1 VISLAPKG
9 RRTPQE
15 PRQPRQ
21 AQSPDLGPVE
31 QLRAGR
37 LGRRLPQLYAGLL
50 LYGLTG
56 ACLIRSRLGNSPW
69 DVLHQGI
76 AAHLGVSIG
85 TVTIAVSVLVLLGW
99 IPLRQIPGL
108 GTLSNALIVGLATNL
123 GLAVLP
129 APHAFPAQIA
139 LTTAG
144 IAGNAVATA
153 MYIGARFGP
162 GPRDGLMTGLHRRT
176 GRPVWIVRTS
186 IEVSV
191 VVAGIALG
199 GVFGVGTVLY
209 AVTIGPLVQP
219 LLPLFE
225 VRTAEVD
232 RSGRG

>member
-1 VISLAPKG
+1 MIDLAPES
-9 RRTPQE
+9 RSARHE
-15 PRQPRQ
+15 PRPPRK
-21 AQSPDLGPVE
+21 ALAPDLGPVE

-37 LGRRLPQLYAGLL
+37 LARRLPQLYAGLL

-56 ACLIRSRLGNSPW
+56 ACQIRSRLGNAPW

-85 TVTIAVSVLVLLGW
+85 TVAIAVSVLVLLAW
-99 IPLRQIPGL
+99 IPLRQLPGL
-108 GTLSNALIVGLATNL
+108 GTLSNALVIGLATNL
-123 GLAVLP
+123 GLTVLP
-129 APHAFPAQIA
+129 APHALSGQIA
-139 LTTAG
+139 LMAGG

-186 IEVSV
+186 LEVSV

-209 AVTIGPLVQP
+209 ALSIGPLVQP

-225 VRTAEVD
+225 VRTTQEL
-232 RSGRG
+232 

>member
-1 VISLAPKG
+1 VINLAPEN
-9 RRTPQE
+9 RRTRQD
-15 PRQPRQ
+15 PRPPRQ
-21 AQSPDLGPVE
+21 AQSPQLGPVE

-37 LGRRLPQLYAGLL
+37 LARRLPQLYAGLG
-50 LYGLTG
+50 LYGLTA
-56 ACLIRSRLGNSPW
+56 ACLIRSRLGNAPW

-85 TVTIAVSVLVLLGW
+85 TVTIAVSVLVLLAW
-99 IPLRQIPGL
+99 IPLRQMPGL

-129 APHAFPAQIA
+129 VPHALPGQIA
-139 LTTAG
+139 LMAAG

-176 GRPVWIVRTS
+176 GRPIWIVRTS

-191 VVAGIALG
+191 VVAGVALG
-199 GVFGVGTVLY
+199 GVFGAGTVLY

-225 VRTAEVD
+225 VRTAE
-232 RSGRG
+232 G